1 MFYFYTTAVQKARM
15 LDSDLEAEGKGHDYV
30 LAFEYPPRIHSCR
43 LILPAYVR
51 VAPFSTTELS
61 Y

>member
-1 MFYFYTTAVQKARM
+1 M